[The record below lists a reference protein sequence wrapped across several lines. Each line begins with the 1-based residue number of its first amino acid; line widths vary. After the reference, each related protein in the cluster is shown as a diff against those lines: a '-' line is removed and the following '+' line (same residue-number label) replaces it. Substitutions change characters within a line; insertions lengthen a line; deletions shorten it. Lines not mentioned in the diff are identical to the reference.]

1 MNKKDII
8 WKEKDVIAI
17 KDQRKR
23 TIFGLPLSFTVYTLT
38 GEKILIDTGFLN
50 QKQDEIMLFRITD
63 ITLTRTLGQRIFGLG
78 TVHCCS
84 ADKTSPEF
92 DLKNIKNSSEV
103 KELLSSEVFRERKE
117 NRVSSREILYDDDGH
132 DDNY

>member
-8 WKEKDVIAI
+8 WKD
-17 KDQRKR
+17 RKR
-23 TIFGLPLSFTVYTLT
+23 TILGLPLSFTVYTLT

-78 TVHCCS
+78 TIHCCS

-92 DLKNIKNSSEV
+92 DLKNIKNSLEV

>member
-8 WKEKDVIAI
+8 WKD
-17 KDQRKR
+17 RKR
-23 TIFGLPLSFTVYTLT
+23 TILGLPLSFTVYTLT

-78 TVHCCS
+78 TIHCCS

>member
-8 WKEKDVIAI
+8 WKD
-17 KDQRKR
+17 RKR
-23 TIFGLPLSFTVYTLT
+23 TILGLPLSFTVYTLT
-38 GEKILIDTGFLN
+38 GEKILIDIGFLS
-50 QKQDEIMLFRITD
+50 QRQEEVMLFRITD

-117 NRVSSREILYDDDGH
+117 NRVSAREIMYDDD
-132 DDNY
+132 DDHNY

>member
-8 WKEKDVIAI
+8 WKD
-17 KDQRKR
+17 RKR

-63 ITLTRTLGQRIFGLG
+63 ITLTRTLGQRLFGLG
-78 TVHCCS
+78 TIHCCS

>member
-8 WKEKDVIAI
+8 WKD
-17 KDQRKR
+17 RKR

-117 NRVSSREILYDDDGH
+117 NRESSREILYDDDGH

>member
-8 WKEKDVIAI
+8 WKD
-17 KDQRKR
+17 RKR

-38 GEKILIDTGFLN
+38 GEKILIDTGFLS

-63 ITLTRTLGQRIFGLG
+63 ITLTRTFGQRIFGLG
-78 TVHCCS
+78 TIHCCS

>member
-8 WKEKDVIAI
+8 WKD
-17 KDQRKR
+17 RKR

-63 ITLTRTLGQRIFGLG
+63 ITLTRTLGQRIVGLG

>member
-8 WKEKDVIAI
+8 WKD
-17 KDQRKR
+17 RKR
-23 TIFGLPLSFTVYTLT
+23 TILGLPLSFTVYTLT

-78 TVHCCS
+78 TIHCCS

-117 NRVSSREILYDDDGH
+117 NSVSSREILYDDDGH

>member
-1 MNKKDII
+1 MNKNDII
-8 WKEKDVIAI
+8 WKD
-17 KDQRKR
+17 RKR
-23 TIFGLPLSFTVYTLT
+23 TIFGLPLSFTVYTLA
-38 GEKILIDTGFLN
+38 GEKILIDTGFLS

-63 ITLTRTLGQRIFGLG
+63 ITLTRTFGQRIFGLG
-78 TVHCCS
+78 TIHCCS